1 MSDSERESPPPVTAE
16 GLPHCAQKAPY
27 EVAVQAGEKVF
38 WCTCGLSAKQPLCD
52 GAHKGKGFKPLV
64 FTAESTGTV
73 WLCGCKQTKTPPF
86 CDGTH
91 NGL

>member
-1 MSDSERESPPPVTAE
+1 MDK
-16 GLPHCAQKAPY
+16 PHIAQKSPY
-27 EVAVQAGEKVF
+27 EFEVQAGETYF
-38 WCTCGLSAKQPLCD
+38 WCACGLSDDQPFCD
-52 GAHKGKGFKPLV
+52 DTHEGTKFEPV
-64 FTAESTGTV
+64 EFTAEKTETV